1 LAILPAKGILMTD
14 DTSREVAPKRGR
26 HHLNETY
33 RWQARLEAAYF
44 KSRWGNGASAADTKF
59 ALGWGGIRT
68 GAYSRRKPFEGL
80 FNEET
85 RLPRD
90 VVDCLAKDPEFAA
103 MADIAISPFFAVV
116 AASIKTIDEAME
128 HVHVCLRYL
137 RLTRMPVGVEEEWMS
152 AHPERY
158 QSAPDDD
165 QPVEVSFAWQSLTPL
180 IGRRPVEL
188 ATLALLGA
196 LYREAYLTFELETAQ
211 KLGLWFWALLE
222 EYLSNSRLD
231 GLQDGFS
238 DFVIGRVLYGKEAG
252 EASRSMNPYKFPR
265 LPGQP
270 IGILLPAND
279 PELELFIKS
288 RSSGKK

>member
-1 LAILPAKGILMTD
+1 MTKIY
-14 DTSREVAPKRGR
+14 SREVAPKRGR

-103 MADIAISPFFAVV
+103 MADISISPFFTVV
-116 AASIKTIDEAME
+116 AAPVKTIDEAME
-128 HVHVCLRYL
+128 CVDVCLRYL
-137 RLTRMPVGVEEEWMS
+137 RLTRMPVGLEEQWMS
-152 AHPERY
+152 EHPERY
-158 QSAPDDD
+158 QSTSDDD
-165 QPVEVSFAWQSLTPL
+165 QPVEVSFAWQSLMPL
-180 IGRRPVEL
+180 LGRRPVEL

-211 KLGLWFWALLE
+211 KLGLWFWVLLE
-222 EYLSNSRLD
+222 EYLSNPRLY
-231 GLQDGFS
+231 GLQDGFA
-238 DFVIGRVLYGKEAG
+238 DFVVGRMLYGKEAAV
-252 EASRSMNPYKFPR
+252 ASHPMNPYTFPR
-265 LPGQP
+265 LPDRP

-279 PELELFIKS
+279 PELELFMKS
-288 RSSGKK
+288 RRSVTE

>member
-1 LAILPAKGILMTD
+1 MTNAIPG
-14 DTSREVAPKRGR
+14 EVAPKRGR

-44 KSRWGNGASAADTKF
+44 KSRWVNGVSAADTKF
-59 ALGWGGIRT
+59 ALGWGGIQT

-103 MADIAISPFFAVV
+103 MADIAISPFFTVV
-116 AASIKTIDEAME
+116 AAAITTINEAIE
-128 HVHVCLRYL
+128 YVDVCLRYL

-158 QSAPDDD
+158 QSTSDDD
-165 QPVEVSFAWQSLTPL
+165 LPIEVSFAWQSLMPL
-180 IGRRPVEL
+180 LGRKPVEL

-211 KLGLWFWALLE
+211 KLGLWFWVLLE
-222 EYLSNSRLD
+222 EYLSNPRLE

-238 DFVIGRVLYGKEAG
+238 DFVIGRVLYGKDVG

-279 PELELFIKS
+279 PEFELFIKS
-288 RSSGKK
+288 RRLGKK